1 MRGTGDID
9 GQQSAD
15 PVIDL
20 LAVLAEVVTRVAP
33 PAAPAT
39 SADAAEAGPD

>member
-9 GQQSAD
+9 GQLLAD

-20 LAVLAEVVTRVAP
+20 LSQLAEAANRTAP
-33 PAAPAT
+33 PAVPAPSKDA
-39 SADAAEAGPD
+39 ADAGPA

>member
-9 GQQSAD
+9 GQQQAD

-20 LAVLAEVVTRVAP
+20 LAVLAKVATGAAP

-39 SADAAEAGPD
+39 STDTAEAGPD

>member
-9 GQQSAD
+9 GQQQAD

-20 LAVLAEVVTRVAP
+20 LADLAEVVTRTAP
-33 PAAPAT
+33 PAVPAASPDT
-39 SADAAEAGPD
+39 AAAGPD

>member
-9 GQQSAD
+9 GQRLTD

-20 LAVLAEVVTRVAP
+20 LSELAEVVTRRVP
-33 PAAPAT
+33 PTGPAT
-39 SADAAEAGPD
+39 LTDTVAAGPD

>member
-1 MRGTGDID
+1 MCGTGDID
-9 GQQSAD
+9 GQQQAD

-20 LAVLAEVVTRVAP
+20 LAVLAEVVTRAAP

-39 SADAAEAGPD
+39 STDAAEAGPG

>member
-9 GQQSAD
+9 GQQLAD

-20 LAVLAEVVTRVAP
+20 LSRLAEVATRSAP
-33 PAAPAT
+33 LTGQSPST
-39 SADAAEAGPD
+39 DAAEAGPV

>member
-1 MRGTGDID
+1 MFGTGDID
-9 GQQSAD
+9 GHQHDD

-20 LAVLAEVVTRVAP
+20 LAILAEVVTRAAP

-39 SADAAEAGPD
+39 STDTADAGPD